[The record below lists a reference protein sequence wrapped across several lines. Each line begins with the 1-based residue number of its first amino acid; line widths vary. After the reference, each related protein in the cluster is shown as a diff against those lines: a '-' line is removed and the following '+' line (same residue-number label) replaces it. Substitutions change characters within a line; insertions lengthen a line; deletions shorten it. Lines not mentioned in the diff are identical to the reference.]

1 MQQVR
6 VEWPAPVF
14 SQEYNKDEEYKNN
27 NHNVDTNILNRK
39 AKNDDVDTISD
50 DGQYGHSKTCACS
63 GQKYYYK
70 KNIIIYW

>member
-14 SQEYNKDEEYKNN
+14 SQEYNKYEEYKNN

-50 DGQYGHSKTCACS
+50 DGHSKTCACS
-63 GQKYYYK
+63 GQKYYY
-70 KNIIIYW
+70 